1 MNEDQRQQLVDL
13 IDKLESEGL
22 SKKEIQSQVDIKKQ
36 NFNTENNLGKTLPS
50 QPEEVAIVE
59 ENVATNMDSNLEN
72 GSLELFA
79 DNTKNQS
86 IQELKNLV
94 DELSAQGLSNPE
106 IQIRVDKEKEKRVN
120 ARLVKENKKQT
131 SIQAI
136 DNKLNPLIGES

>member
-36 NFNTENNLGKTLPS
+36 DFNTENNLGKTLPS

-72 GSLELFA
+72 GSSELFA

-94 DELSAQGLSNPE
+94 DELSAQGLSNLE

-120 ARLVKENKKQT
+120 AQLVKENKKQT

-136 DNKLNPLIGES
+136 DNKLNSTK